1 MISNSI
7 SKTFIN
13 FYSIYDCTVVQV
25 FVKTAMPMT
34 EIRRKDI
41 RDSLILFLAQMLS
54 FAVIS
59 INYRAVAQASYIWS
73 VVTDIVIASLSYFV
87 VRKIAKSKE
96 SVCQWAGFALGSAVG
111 TILGIWASIH
121 ILGA

>member
-1 MISNSI
+1 
-7 SKTFIN
+7 
-13 FYSIYDCTVVQV
+13 
-25 FVKTAMPMT
+25 MT

-41 RDSLILFLAQMLS
+41 KDAFILFGAQMLS

-73 VVTDIVIASLSYFV
+73 VATDIIIASLSYFV
-87 VRKIAKSKE
+87 VRRIAKSKD
-96 SVCQWAGFALGSAVG
+96 SVCQWAGFALGSAIG
-111 TILGIWASIH
+111 TIIGIYLSKI

>member
-1 MISNSI
+1 
-7 SKTFIN
+7 
-13 FYSIYDCTVVQV
+13 
-25 FVKTAMPMT
+25 MT

-41 RDSLILFLAQMLS
+41 RDAFILFGAQMLS

-73 VVTDIVIASLSYFV
+73 VLTDLVIASLSYFV
-87 VRKIAKSKE
+87 VRRIAKSKD
-96 SVCQWAGFALGSAVG
+96 SVCQWAGFALGSAIG
-111 TILGIWASIH
+111 TVFGIWVSKI

>member
-1 MISNSI
+1 
-7 SKTFIN
+7 
-13 FYSIYDCTVVQV
+13 
-25 FVKTAMPMT
+25 MPMT

-41 RDSLILFLAQMLS
+41 RDSLILFLAQMIS

-59 INYRAVAQASYIWS
+59 INYRAVAQASYLWS

-96 SVCQWAGFALGSAVG
+96 SVCQWAGFAIGSAVG
-111 TILGIWASIH
+111 TIIGIWASIH
-121 ILGA
+121 ILGS

>member
-1 MISNSI
+1 MILNFT
-7 SKTFIN
+7 SKTFIK

-25 FVKTAMPMT
+25 FVKNTMPMT

-41 RDSLILFLAQMLS
+41 QDALILFLAQMTS

-73 VVTDIVIASLSYFV
+73 VATDIVIASLSYFV

-96 SVCQWAGFALGSAVG
+96 STCQWAGFALGSAVG
-111 TILGIWASIH
+111 TVIGIWLSKI